1 MTAHGFLVR
10 ELRAEPGT
18 TGELGKC
25 RLLFF
30 SSPQALTSSF
40 VQYLECLTC
49 QCATDFG
56 FILGSAAQETDLVEN
71 VENVH
76 AASSGA
82 LMCELTCGGGH
93 REAAP
98 ICNRVTRG
106 PDGHGQVS
114 LSDGDSVSFLWVSRH
129 KEAGMTSSS
138 RSFKLSRTLAVI
150 HGETCCPF

>member
-1 MTAHGFLVR
+1 MAALGFLVR

-18 TGELGKC
+18 TGALGKC
-25 RLLFF
+25 RLLF
-30 SSPQALTSSF
+30 SSPQALTSS
-40 VQYLECLTC
+40 LIGCTECMPC
-49 QCATDFG
+49 QCTTDFG
-56 FILGSAAQETDLVEN
+56 FVLGSAAQDTDL

-82 LMCELTCGGGH
+82 LTCELTCGGGH

-98 ICNRVTRG
+98 ICSRVTRG

-114 LSDGDSVSFLWVSRH
+114 LSDGDSISFLWVCRR

-138 RSFKLSRTLAVI
+138 QSFKLSRTLAVI
-150 HGETCCPF
+150 HGETCCLF